1 MQQRDYVALGLT
13 ALVAVGVWST
23 RKPAAASPNG
33 SASNGTA
40 PTTDTNVQQA
50 RILIQTLEQQAQNA
64 TPAQREQYA
73 QQLEATAQPLDIA
86 SPQAAAELRAAAGRI
101 RAGGGTGPGPQ
112 PPPPAD
118 ATLQQA
124 RVIIQ
129 QLEAQAQNASPGDR
143 QMIATQLDV
152 AANTLQATGS
162 SPSIT
167 QAVTELR
174 AAAQRVRNGAAPQP
188 GGGTPP
194 PPPPPPPVNLVQRY
208 DELKAKADAYLVD
221 QTGTVPMDL
230 NTLGA
235 MDRLGADLAASG
247 ATNPDSGNLERAQ
260 TLVSLATQGYQKLG
274 AARPRAMTL

>member
-23 RKPAAASPNG
+23 RKPAAAPKND
-33 SASNGTA
+33 A
-40 PTTDTNVQQA
+40 PPANDTNVQQA
-50 RILIQTLEQQAQNA
+50 RVLIQTLEQQAQNA

-73 QQLEATAQPLDIA
+73 QQLEAYAQPLDIG
-86 SPQAAAELRAAAGRI
+86 SPAAAAELRAAAGRI
-101 RAGGGTGPGPQ
+101 RAGGGTAPPPP

-124 RVIIQ
+124 RDMILA
-129 QLEAQAQNASPGDR
+129 LETQAKNASPGDR

-152 AANTLQATGS
+152 AANTLQATGQG
-162 SPSIT
+162 PSIT